1 MALYCLAFLA
11 YAAKANV
18 SPEQFILSIA
28 WSERILRKHPDL
40 LKASIM
46 EALSGHDGNNEA
58 YRHAAIL
65 NGWSSSPGR
74 KLVRSSHSGRT
85 SKYEAC
91 SMAEQA
97 LSLDQRDVSMDSL
110 VGQFIHHAALDLAR
124 LSHASSKR
132 HGESD
137 AQSCELTLQLAESK
151 LGASL
156 VDWAKACGSTKPM
169 ANFLLESFTDPNQLS
184 CALAIAIEQKAL
196 DSTAWSGPWKGPHPL
211 RILAGPRSV
220 DGGWRGAM
228 RLLTQAGYGA
238 DWSLP
243 AGFEGAAHN
252 PASSTE
258 PNFLLQWIKSNEHC
272 LEEAVRVSIA
282 SKIDFNE
289 RNARGET
296 ALGAL
301 NRRARIMHI
310 SPDAQ
315 SALKLACEHGDPLD
329 LSGSKTAMQAAAT
342 PAIAALVKSET
353 ERRAL
358 EEGIDG
364 ALWAECLAKAQAE
377 MNPPDDPAR
386 NRSRL

>member
-1 MALYCLAFLA
+1 MAWA
-11 YAAKANV
+11 
-18 SPEQFILSIA
+18 
-28 WSERILRKHPDL
+28 ERILGRNPDL
-40 LKASIM
+40 LTASM
-46 EALSGHDGNNEA
+46 FDELSKHDGKNDA
-58 YRHAAIL
+58 YHHAVIL

-74 KLVRSSHSGRT
+74 KLVRSSHSGRA

-97 LSLDQRDVSMDSL
+97 LSLDRHGVALDS
-110 VGQFIHHAALDLAR
+110 VAGQFIHHAALDLAR
-124 LSHASSKR
+124 LSHASAKR
-132 HGESD
+132 YGESD
-137 AQSCELTLQLAESK
+137 AQSCELALQLAESK
-151 LGASL
+151 LGAPL
-156 VDWAKACGSTKPM
+156 IDWAKACGSTKPM
-169 ANFLLESFTDPNQLS
+169 ANFLLEAFTDPNQLS

-196 DSTAWSGPWKGPHPL
+196 DSTAWSGPWKGHHPL
-211 RILAGPRSV
+211 RILAGPQRV

-243 AGFEGAAHN
+243 AGFEGAAQN
-252 PASSTE
+252 PSSSTE

-272 LEEAVRVSIA
+272 LEEAVRISIA
-282 SKIDFNE
+282 SKIDFNA

-301 NRRARIMHI
+301 NRRARIMHH

-329 LSGSKTAMQAAAT
+329 LSGSKTAIQAAAT
-342 PAIAALVKSET
+342 PAIAALVKSES

-364 ALWAECLAKAQAE
+364 SLWAECLARAQTE
-377 MNPPDDPAR
+377 MKPADAPQR
-386 NRSRL
+386 ARSRL